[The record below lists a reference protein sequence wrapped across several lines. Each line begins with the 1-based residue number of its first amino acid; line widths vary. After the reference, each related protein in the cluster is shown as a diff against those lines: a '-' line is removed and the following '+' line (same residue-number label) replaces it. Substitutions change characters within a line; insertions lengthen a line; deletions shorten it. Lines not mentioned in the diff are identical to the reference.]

1 MKKLLCLMMSVLLLF
16 SFAACGGD
24 SEGTGSNSST
34 DIASV
39 TVLKFDAESYTIG
52 IAESIELSKYV
63 IVEPAGTKL
72 NFTSDNAEVANI
84 YNATTGDYEGAKT
97 GETTVTVTAGSLTAT
112 CKLIV
117 AGKGTVVARNE
128 ETKEG
133 GITNKRW
140 GAVERPDDA
149 EAKILIISKN
159 LAEGTD
165 MSNAVALNFGENF
178 AAYYDGYYVA
188 RTSGNGNYELKD
200 IPEGEYVGLI
210 VSSHDYTP
218 HKTYSRADAVAT
230 FKASAMGKYFT
241 DAEID
246 TLVGSFFNREF
257 VIKDLTVKANE
268 INIFGNL
275 FQPDLEQ

>member
-34 DIASV
+34 DTASV

-117 AGKGTVVARNE
+117 AGKGTVVARND
-128 ETKEG
+128 ET
-133 GITNKRW
+133 
-140 GAVERPDDA
+140 
-149 EAKILIISKN
+149 
-159 LAEGTD
+159 
-165 MSNAVALNFGENF
+165 
-178 AAYYDGYYVA
+178 
-188 RTSGNGNYELKD
+188 
-200 IPEGEYVGLI
+200 
-210 VSSHDYTP
+210 
-218 HKTYSRADAVAT
+218 
-230 FKASAMGKYFT
+230 
-241 DAEID
+241 
-246 TLVGSFFNREF
+246 
-257 VIKDLTVKANE
+257 
-268 INIFGNL
+268 
-275 FQPDLEQ
+275 